1 LLGLLFTDEKATRIV
16 REDLPM
22 PMPKKIT
29 ARVLKIIPTLI
40 ERGMSPAEIAARVG
54 CTSGT
59 LRVAC
64 SKAKIS
70 LRKRESDQ
78 ARPSYDT
85 PQLRPS
91 YGTLQQRTHHWLLLK
106 LPEMAGGKL
115 RQEAGKRGLAVGT
128 FASMLLEVIA
138 QDNLYEAV
146 LDEGE
151 AHRPPTGLRNY

>member
-78 ARPSYDT
+78 ARPSY
-85 PQLRPS
+85 
-91 YGTLQQRTHHWLLLK
+91 GTLQQRTHHWLLLK